1 MHTNKLPS
9 FLTFFIFLIFF
20 HFFIPFLYAYKQ
32 APYIYIY
39 IERERESRIERLHI
53 HYLLYNDKRKHDL
66 CLHFL
71 RLT

>member
-32 APYIYIY
+32 APYIYI
-39 IERERESRIERLHI
+39 ERESIGSKDFIYTIYYITIKENMI
-53 HYLLYNDKRKHDL
+53 YVYIS
-66 CLHFL
+66 
-71 RLT
+71 